1 MVEQPSPPPRAA
13 ETTPPDRGLGAR
25 AGGLFRMLAPVAA
38 AAAIAAFG
46 SHEQAPAA
54 GAEGAYL
61 GLLTAAVLGSAAA
74 LAPMPATELGL
85 GAVLVTAAF
94 WALPPGPLRGAGV
107 TLLLAAAWVAAVSRR
122 LATTGS
128 RGGQAGALGFFVP
141 LALGAQFLLRGK
153 LLFLPEMHWRGLAA
167 LLVLPVVGGLALAAL
182 ARRHGLGRALTA
194 TAAAL
199 VLAPGWTVTSTL
211 ALAALAAGSH
221 LASRSQGSHL
231 PAEPARGAGTRR
243 AGVPAIPAALPTL
256 AALAAL
262 APLALLAAL
271 APLAP
276 LAPIA
281 ALCAPI
287 AWQPRA
293 GWVAAAAGLVL
304 WRPPL
309 PGWPRRH
316 PHPRTHPRKL
326 HQAILLALLALLAAA
341 GLFLLAA
348 RFGAPF
354 HLRPGSS
361 LVLLALVV
369 PAFLLPTRPHLALA
383 ALLLAVATPWVPDR
397 SALAAPLALAALALP
412 AAGPLAAP
420 QRVWSAALAAGTA
433 LLAAYPWLRADPLAA
448 TLGLTGATPG
458 PRLAVLVAGA
468 VTTLIALT
476 ALAARTAR
484 SARTAPT
491 ALESRLAP
499 AAPLAAFAARVTP
512 AAAAAAAGGALC
524 VALLLALPA
533 PGVPLLAQV
542 VPLDGAHPSWET
554 DLPAPAGASAAAASG
569 PVSTQA
575 ATLVVDSSLTHAAG
589 LPFGAAVA
597 VVSLR
602 RADGASLAW
611 TVRAG
616 KDTGEWAARR
626 PDVVASARL
635 RSPAAWLSWVDDG
648 FFAQLYR
655 ARWPLPAAGRFV
667 HLRVELAARLPSDV
681 GLALYQL
688 ELRP

>member
-13 ETTPPDRGLGAR
+13 ETIPPDRGLGAR

-38 AAAIAAFG
+38 AAAISAFG

-54 GAEGAYL
+54 GPEGAYL
-61 GLLTAAVLGSAAA
+61 GLLTAAVLGSAAV
-74 LAPMPATELGL
+74 LAPMPAAELGL

-94 WALPPGPLRGAGV
+94 WGLPPGPLRGACV

-128 RGGQAGALGFFVP
+128 REGRAGALSLFVP

-153 LLFLPEMHWRGLAA
+153 LLFLPEMQWRGLAA
-167 LLVLPVVGGLALAAL
+167 LLVLPVVGGFALAAL
-182 ARRHGLGRALTA
+182 ARRQGLGRALTA
-194 TAAAL
+194 AAAAL
-199 VLAPGWTVTSTL
+199 VLAPGWTVASTL

-231 PAEPARGAGTRR
+231 PAEPARGAGNRR
-243 AGVPAIPAALPTL
+243 AGSPAFPAALPKL

-262 APLALLAAL
+262 AALVA
-271 APLAP
+271 
-276 LAPIA
+276 IA

-491 ALESRLAP
+491 PLESRLAP
-499 AAPLAAFAARVTP
+499 ATPLAAFAARVTP
-512 AAAAAAAGGALC
+512 AAAGGALC

>member
-13 ETTPPDRGLGAR
+13 ETIPPDRGLGAR

-38 AAAIAAFG
+38 AAAISAFG

-54 GAEGAYL
+54 GPEGAYL
-61 GLLTAAVLGSAAA
+61 GLLTAAVLGSAAV
-74 LAPMPATELGL
+74 LAPMPAAELGL

-94 WALPPGPLRGAGV
+94 WGLPPGPLRGACV

-128 RGGQAGALGFFVP
+128 REGRAGALSLFVP

-153 LLFLPEMHWRGLAA
+153 LLFLPEMQWRGLAA
-167 LLVLPVVGGLALAAL
+167 LLVLPVVGGFALAAL
-182 ARRHGLGRALTA
+182 ARRQGLGRALTA
-194 TAAAL
+194 AAAAL
-199 VLAPGWTVTSTL
+199 VLAPGWTVASTL

-231 PAEPARGAGTRR
+231 PAEPARGAGNRR
-243 AGVPAIPAALPTL
+243 AGSPAFPAALPKL

-262 APLALLAAL
+262 AALVA
-271 APLAP
+271 
-276 LAPIA
+276 IA

-316 PHPRTHPRKL
+316 PHSRTHPRKL

-491 ALESRLAP
+491 PLESRLAP
-499 AAPLAAFAARVTP
+499 ATPLAAFAARVTP
-512 AAAAAAAGGALC
+512 AAAGGALC